1 MENEISGLRTEKM
14 EFENKIKTLTENSV
28 TSESTQEKLR
38 NRNAVLENMKSSASQ
53 QILDLQKRVHSVEA
67 ELALV

>member
-1 MENEISGLRTEKM
+1 M

-28 TSESTQEKLR
+28 ASESTQEKLR

>member
-1 MENEISGLRTEKM
+1 MENEISGLKTEKM

>member
-1 MENEISGLRTEKM
+1 LENEISGLKTEKM

>member
-1 MENEISGLRTEKM
+1 LENEISGLRTEKM